1 MSVDGS
7 PTLAVESVL
16 GSIPM
21 FRHLGGR
28 QRARLAQHFCRRTYG
43 VGDVVVRQGDT
54 SMSFYVVL
62 SGRVRIVRHT
72 AGDGGDGG
80 VDVVEEGPGGF
91 FGEMGVIDDLPRAA
105 TVVAVERSEC
115 ALLAKWDFQRQLGG
129 DPGVALDQ
137 LDAGPVL
144 ERRLRRIAHEG
155 PNLVASLQQGVDQPS
170 ADEARPPGDEREHVS
185 HLLFG

>member
-1 MSVDGS
+1 V
-7 PTLAVESVL
+7 TVATVLA
-16 GSIPM
+16 GMPM
-21 FRHLGGR
+21 FHHLGAR
-28 QRARLAQHFCRRTYG
+28 QRARLAAHTCRRVYRAG
-43 VGDVVVRQGDT
+43 EVIVRQGDT

-72 AGDGGDGG
+72 AGDRGDGG

-129 DPGVALDQ
+129 DPGVALALISVLNARIRQ
-137 LDAGPVL
+137 LED
-144 ERRLRRIAHEG
+144 RL
-155 PNLVASLQQGVDQPS
+155 
-170 ADEARPPGDEREHVS
+170 ARTG
-185 HLLFG
+185 G